1 MRRILVLACVL
12 VGPFGCAIL
21 SEPRVGDSFAQPRNE
36 QQAEARLAFLE
47 ERLDAGR
54 LHAQLWN
61 GGWLAINVGGLA
73 ASVATA
79 AGTDQGDVR
88 AFNIVQ
94 ASQAALGITDMLV
107 LRPMPGTRGAE
118 PLREAA
124 TQGVS
129 LDERVAMGERM
140 LIHAA
145 RRQDDHYDWRV
156 HFGNFMLQAVSA
168 GVLLAL
174 DEPKYAGLTLGIG
187 LAAGEAFIWSE
198 PNRALGDL
206 DAYRK
211 LVDTGVAS
219 SDWLQWSI
227 GPTANGV
234 AVELRY

>member
-1 MRRILVLACVL
+1 MRRILVLACLL
-12 VGPFGCAIL
+12 VGPLGCAVL
-21 SEPRVGDSFAQPRNE
+21 SEPRVGDSFAPPRDS

-47 ERLDAGR
+47 QRLDAGR

-88 AFNIVQ
+88 AFNVVQ

-107 LRPMPGTRGAE
+107 LRPMPGTHGAD

-124 TQGVS
+124 ARGVS
-129 LDERVAMGERM
+129 LDERVALGERM
-140 LIHAA
+140 LVQAA

-168 GVLLAL
+168 GVLFAL
-174 DEPKYAGLTLGIG
+174 DEPRYAGLTLGIG
-187 LAAGEAFIWSE
+187 LVAGEAFIWSE

-211 LVDTGVAS
+211 LVDTGVAARDS
-219 SDWLQWSI
+219 LQWSF